1 MTYTE
6 VADMIES
13 MGLPFAYY
21 QFPAGTGQEPPFIC
35 FYYLGDNDFVADNV
49 NYAKIN
55 RLVIELYTD
64 VIDFEREA
72 VIENILSSNE
82 MVYTR
87 EETEIDTE
95 KMHMTVYSMEVL
107 INGE

>member
-1 MTYTE
+1 M
-6 VADMIES
+6 
-13 MGLPFAYY
+13 
-21 QFPAGTGQEPPFIC
+21 
-35 FYYLGDNDFVADNV
+35 
-49 NYAKIN
+49 
-55 RLVIELYTD
+55 
-64 VIDFEREA
+64 IDFSREA